1 MSDRR
6 IGDSEIHALVDGE
19 LNPAHQAEVE
29 ARLSEDPEAAA
40 RVSRYRMQNAGMHA
54 LFDGVL
60 NEDLP
65 PVIVD
70 ALAARGRWRRR
81 GTAIAAGIA
90 LLLIGAVAG
99 WVMRGEVDLGSGEA
113 TQIAQAPP
121 IDTQELMVRAAMA
134 HLVNS
139 DEDLRLAAET
149 DDSDT
154 DRYVATRMGEKVRV
168 PQLSSLGY
176 RLVGSRVLPD
186 TKGPAA
192 QFVFEDA
199 DGMPVSLYVRSETA
213 RGVDITYALAEDL
226 SMFYWNDSEHSYAL
240 VRETDDEASR
250 DALLTAA
257 KMVHSQIAE

>member
-1 MSDRR
+1 MSGRR
-6 IGDSEIHALVDGE
+6 ISDSELHALVDGE

-29 ARLSEDPEAAA
+29 AKLSDDSEAAG
-40 RVSRYRMQNAGMHA
+40 RVARYRAQNAGMHA
-54 LFDGVL
+54 LFDDVL
-60 NEDLP
+60 DEDLP

-70 ALAARGRWRRR
+70 ALAAQGRWRRR
-81 GTAIAAGIA
+81 GAAIAAGIA
-90 LLLIGAVAG
+90 LLVVGAVSG
-99 WVMRGEVDLGSGEA
+99 WIARGEIEPSEA
-113 TQIAQAPP
+113 VQTAQAPP

-134 HLVNS
+134 HLVKS

-149 DDSDT
+149 DERDI
-154 DRYVATRMGEKVRV
+154 DRYVTTRMGDKVRV
-168 PQLSSLGY
+168 PQLESLGY

-240 VRETDDEASR
+240 VRETDDADSR
-250 DALLTAA
+250 DALLAAA
-257 KMVHSQIAE
+257 KTVYGQIAE